1 MDKSL
6 ICTDDSSKQ
15 TDPYG
20 ELKIFAGSSS
30 RKLGAGDLRASWASS
45 WRSRRRMVFSEG
57 NVFVRVLE
65 NVRGRDVFIVQGTEY
80 PVNDNFV
87 ELLFWIDA
95 FKRASAT
102 QVTAVIPF
110 FSYAK
115 GDKKD
120 EPRVSIRARVCAD
133 CIEAAG
139 ADRVLTMDLHSPQIQ
154 GFFKIPVDHLYAM
167 PVLVDYFRA
176 KQIPDLVVASP
187 DVGFGKQ
194 AYRFAEMMNAPG
206 RLRQQDP
213 ARPRREGRDAR
224 HHRRGR
230 GQERPDRRRLHDL
243 RRHPDRD
250 GRRLQG
256 ARGASD
262 IYACVSHG
270 VFSKGSAAKIAAEP
284 DQGAGADRHD
294 RLPLRAAG
302 PLLQGRSASPACSPR
317 RSSRSTAAR
326 ASAGCSTIEPTAA
339 TASLTPPRVDCRP
352 SPPSMTTVGLR
363 RVALTSSPR
372 LPSMTWRPRATAA
385 PIESTR
391 RGMQRWRRIGPGPWA
406 S

>member
-6 ICTDDSSKQ
+6 ICYDESSKR

-20 ELKIFAGSSS
+20 EMKIFSGSASTA
-30 RKLGAGDLRASWASS
+30 LGQAICHHLGVEPA
-45 WRSRRRMVFSEG
+45 RSETHTFSEG

-65 NVRGRDVFIVQGTEY
+65 NVRGRDVFIVQGTDF
-80 PVNDNFV
+80 PVNDNFM

-167 PVLVDYFRA
+167 PVLVEYFRE
-176 KQIPDLVVASP
+176 KEIPDLVVASP

-194 AYRFAEMMNAPG
+194 AYKYAETLFAPGPVLNRVVFGNKIRRGHDENAEMLDIVG
-206 RLRQQDP
+206 DV
-213 ARPRREGRDAR
+213 
-224 HHRRGR
+224 RGKNVLIVDDFTISGGTLIEMAIACKER
-230 GQERPDRRRLHDL
+230 GCKDV
-243 RRHPDRD
+243 
-250 GRRLQG
+250 
-256 ARGASD
+256 
-262 IYACVSHG
+262 YACVSHG
-270 VFSKGSAAKIAAEP
+270 VFSKGSAAKIA
-284 DQGAGADRHD
+284 
-294 RLPLRAAG
+294 
-302 PLLQGRSASPACSPR
+302 RSPIKELVF
-317 RSSRSTAAR
+317 TD
-326 ASAGCSTIEPTAA
+326 TIEYRFEQLPPCCKVVSV
-339 TASLTPPRVDCRP
+339 ASLFADAIM
-352 SPPSMTTVGLR
+352 SIHR
-363 RVALTSSPR
+363 RESVSR
-372 LPSMTWRPRATAA
+372 LFNY
-385 PIESTR
+385 
-391 RGMQRWRRIGPGPWA
+391 
-406 S
+406 

>member
-6 ICTDDSSKQ
+6 ICYDDASKR

-20 ELKIFAGSSS
+20 ELKVFAGSATS
-30 RKLGAGDLRASWASS
+30 RLGQSICDFLRMDIASS
-45 WRSRRRMVFSEG
+45 EVHVFSEG

-65 NVRGRDVFIVQGTEY
+65 NVRGRDVFIVQGTDY

-102 QVTAVIPF
+102 QVTAVIPY

-154 GFFKIPVDHLYAM
+154 GFFKVPVDHLYAT
-167 PVLVDYFRA
+167 PVLVDYFRK

-194 AYRFAEMMNAPG
+194 AYRFAKMMRAPVVIGNKVRNDHTEQAEILDIIGEVEGKNVLIVDDFTISGGTLIEMAH
-206 RLRQQDP
+206 
-213 ARPRREGRDAR
+213 ACK
-224 HHRRGR
+224 
-230 GQERPDRRRLHDL
+230 
-243 RRHPDRD
+243 
-250 GRRLQG
+250 
-256 ARGASD
+256 ARGARD
-262 IYACVSHG
+262 IYACVSPRAS
-270 VFSKGSAAKIAAEP
+270 SKGSRE
-284 DQGAGADRHD
+284 
-294 RLPLRAAG
+294 
-302 PLLQGRSASPACSPR
+302 
-317 RSSRSTAAR
+317 
-326 ASAGCSTIEPTAA
+326 
-339 TASLTPPRVDCRP
+339 
-352 SPPSMTTVGLR
+352 
-363 RVALTSSPR
+363 
-372 LPSMTWRPRATAA
+372 
-385 PIESTR
+385 
-391 RGMQRWRRIGPGPWA
+391 
-406 S
+406 

>member
-6 ICTDDSSKQ
+6 ICVEDSSKK

-20 ELKIFAGSSS
+20 ELKVFAGSSS
-30 RKLGAGDLRASWASS
+30 RSLAAAICQRLGTALASS
-45 WRSRRRMVFSEG
+45 ETKVFSEG

-65 NVRGRDVFIVQGTEY
+65 NVRGRDVFIIQGTDY

-102 QVTAVIPF
+102 QVTAVIPY

-139 ADRVLTMDLHSPQIQ
+139 ADRVLTLDLHSPQIQ

-176 KQIPDLVVASP
+176 KEIPDLVVASP

-194 AYRFAEMMNAPG
+194 AYKFAEMMHAPVVFG
-206 RLRQQDP
+206 NKM
-213 ARPRREGRDAR
+213 
-224 HHRRGR
+224 RRGHDEKPEMLDIV
-230 GQERPDRRRLHDL
+230 GQVSGKNVLIVDDFTISGGTLIEMAN
-243 RRHPDRD
+243 
-250 GRRLQG
+250 GCKK
-256 ARGASD
+256 RGAKD

-270 VFSKGSAAKIAAEP
+270 VFSGGSAAKIA
-284 DQGAGADRHD
+284 Q
-294 RLPLRAAG
+294 
-302 PLLQGRSASPACSPR
+302 SPIKELVL
-317 RSSRSTAAR
+317 TD
-326 ASAGCSTIEPTAA
+326 TIEYRFEP
-339 TASLTPPRVDCRP
+339 LPPNCKVVSVAP
-352 SPPSMTTVGLR
+352 LFANAIMSIHR
-363 RVALTSSPR
+363 RESVSR
-372 LPSMTWRPRATAA
+372 LFNY
-385 PIESTR
+385 
-391 RGMQRWRRIGPGPWA
+391 
-406 S
+406 